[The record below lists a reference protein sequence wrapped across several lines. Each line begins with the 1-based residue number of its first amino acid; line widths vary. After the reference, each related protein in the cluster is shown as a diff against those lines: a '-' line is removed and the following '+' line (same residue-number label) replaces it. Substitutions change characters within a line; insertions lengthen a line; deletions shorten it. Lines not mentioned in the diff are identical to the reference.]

1 MCWPESQATGLVL
14 GPMMELGA
22 DSADYHREIGAYAK
36 SAGLDRCSL
45 SAKRLRRRLKHGSG
59 AQHFSDQRAL
69 CEGFP
74 ALPTEHTIWVKGSR
88 AAGLEATVA
97 WLLTSEEVPRC

>member
-1 MCWPESQATGLVL
+1 MVL

-36 SAGLDRCSL
+36 SAGLDQL
-45 SAKRLRRRLKHGSG
+45 LTVGEEAAPSAEAYGSG

-69 CEGFP
+69 CDGFP